1 MGRGGEAEVGV
12 AGKQDKAVAMDEL
25 RGGVGEGADGRT
37 PKRQEADFTPL
48 LEGENDRKEILDLF
62 VQDTEKALADLW
74 QAVRTK
80 DYGTASALIHKG
92 APLWETIH
100 IGIPAAQLERL
111 ASVSPERWDEELFAK
126 VRELAAAVEQAVEKA
141 KKLLKEDIQ

>member
-1 MGRGGEAEVGV
+1 M
-12 AGKQDKAVAMDEL
+12 M
-25 RGGVGEGADGRT
+25 
-37 PKRQEADFTPL
+37 
-48 LEGENDRKEILDLF
+48 
-62 VQDTEKALADLW
+62 
-74 QAVRTK
+74 
-80 DYGTASALIHKG
+80 HKG